1 MPTSKGAPFERLVAA
16 DKLVHEPAR
25 LAALTALSACESA
38 DFVFLQRLTG
48 LQPGNLSQHL
58 AKLEEA
64 GLVTLSKAFARKYP
78 QTTIRITEAG
88 RKAIAEHWK
97 RLDALRQE
105 VRSWPRPRG
114 VHLRTRSVTPSGS
127 SDEC

>member
-1 MPTSKGAPFERLVAA
+1 MTKSKGAAFERRVAA

-64 GLVTLSKAFARKYP
+64 GFVTLTKGFALKYP
-78 QTTIRITEAG
+78 QTTVRITDGG
-88 RKAIAEHWK
+88 RKAVAEHWK
-97 RLDALRQE
+97 RLDALKQE
-105 VRSWPRPRG
+105 VRAWPRPRG
-114 VHLRTRSVTPSGS
+114 VHLRARTLTPRESSG
-127 SDEC
+127 